1 MCSNWL
7 DNNICTVIIG
17 DGEIKEKIGVHEN
30 LLLYKSPYFRR
41 ILKASNK
48 AELGEIFLNDV
59 DVRLFKLLVRWMYG
73 TALGRVFR
81 YGLPDAEVSVHDYI
95 GLYVLASQLEIP
107 AAKNC
112 IMDTIYNYY
121 AEDVPEL
128 RCPAVA
134 DLRMVM
140 DNLPEDSP
148 LERLLTAHL
157 LFTCFSTKRDGASVP
172 DDWILIRE
180 SGRIGYGLITMLTE
194 WKWLLGRNVP
204 PMKIRDRHHFHEK
217 LDAPPV
223 GSRSQIRVV
232 IKAEPGTDGS
242 DQPQPQLQPTPAP
255 RPTREPVAEQDFSAV
270 ARAAKRPA
278 DTQHPDADGGAQG
291 PSSSAP
297 ASSLRP
303 AKRPAYRKG
312 AAIVRAAAAAAAA
325 ATANPA
331 AGAAKGPLPNGSPE
345 DPISL

>member
-1 MCSNWL
+1 
-7 DNNICTVIIG
+7 
-17 DGEIKEKIGVHEN
+17 
-30 LLLYKSPYFRR
+30 
-41 ILKASNK
+41 
-48 AELGEIFLNDV
+48 
-59 DVRLFKLLVRWMYG
+59 
-73 TALGRVFR
+73 
-81 YGLPDAEVSVHDYI
+81 
-95 GLYVLASQLEIP
+95 
-107 AAKNC
+107 
-112 IMDTIYNYY
+112 MDTIYNYY

-157 LFTCFSTKRDGASVP
+157 LFTCFSTKRDGAPVP

-242 DQPQPQLQPTPAP
+242 DQPQTTPAP
-255 RPTREPVAEQDFSAV
+255 RPAREPVAEQDFSAA
-270 ARAAKRPA
+270 ARAPKRPA
-278 DTQHPDADGGAQG
+278 ATQHPDADGGAQG

-312 AAIVRAAAAAAAA
+312 AAVVRAAAAAVAAA
-325 ATANPA
+325 KNPA
-331 AGAAKGPLPNGSPE
+331 GGAAKVPGPNGSPE